1 MDNTLI
7 VGTRGSRLALAQ
19 TALVADA
26 LRRSGRTI
34 SIDVKEIVTQGDRD
48 AKPMSEIGGQ
58 GVFTKAIED
67 ALLRGDID
75 VAVHSMKDLPPK
87 LTAGLAIAAIPQRGD
102 PRDALVTRDGRKLAE
117 LPAGARIGTGS
128 ARRAVQLRALR
139 PDVEPVDIRGNV
151 DTRIRKVDGGEYDA
165 AVLAMAGFER
175 LGLVARVS
183 QVFSI
188 NEMVPSPGQGAL
200 AVQVRVGD
208 DVAWDAVEALD
219 HRQTRIA
226 VAYER
231 AFLAQLGEGC
241 SLPVGAHAFV
251 DGAGQLIAWTMLAD
265 DEGQIHRSQDSI
277 EVPV

>member
-1 MDNTLI
+1 VDNTLI

-19 TALVADA
+19 TALVVDA

>member
-19 TALVADA
+19 TALVVDA

-117 LPAGARIGTGS
+117 LPEGARIGTGS

>member
-1 MDNTLI
+1 VDNTLI

-175 LGLVARVS
+175 LGLAARVS

>member
-19 TALVADA
+19 TALVVDA

>member
-1 MDNTLI
+1 VDNTLI

>member
-1 MDNTLI
+1 VDNTLI

-19 TALVADA
+19 TALVVDA

-175 LGLVARVS
+175 LGLAARVS